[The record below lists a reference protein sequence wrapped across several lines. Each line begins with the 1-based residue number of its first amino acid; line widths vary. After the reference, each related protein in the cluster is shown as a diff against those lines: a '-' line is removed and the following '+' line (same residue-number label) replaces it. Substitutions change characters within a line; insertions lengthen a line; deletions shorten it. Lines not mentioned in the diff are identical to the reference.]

1 VKLFVKMLILAVI
14 FQAGVYLYMD
24 RVLLLP
30 AAGFSQKTISEGNQQ
45 AVDPTK
51 ITTDQ
56 KYMANLENTAVVFIT
71 ADNKTVKELTLGT
84 GELVTYFA
92 WVPDSHLALIGISAA
107 EASAKTTTVTLKP
120 INLDTNSMPQEPKIT
135 GLALGSKIEAVAF
148 SPQVNVTYMLI
159 TGKNAAM
166 IYRTDANNNLTKVLT
181 SSYVTRI
188 ACLQS
193 SDTLLYDNK
202 QDRSIYTKSIKG
214 TVKLAVPKTDKYA
227 LIGADKDDNIYI
239 GKLNPAGLVTVVMKG
254 TLKGNFV
261 DLQTL
266 ISPAQPAAVTVN
278 YTGNLQV
285 N

>member
-1 VKLFVKMLILAVI
+1 MKKFLIMLILAVI

-30 AAGFSQKTISEGNQQ
+30 AADFSQQTVSEGDQQ

-51 ITTDQ
+51 ISTDQ
-56 KYMANLENTAVVFIT
+56 KYLANLEPTAVVFVT

-84 GELVTYFA
+84 GEVVTYFA
-92 WVPDSHLALIGISAA
+92 WVPDSHLALIGISTT
-107 EASAKTTTVTLKP
+107 EASAQTTTVTLKP
-120 INLDTNSMPQEPKIT
+120 INLDTNSKPQEPKIT

-159 TGKNAAM
+159 TGKNSAM
-166 IYRTDANNNLTKVLT
+166 IYRTDANNSLTKVLT

-214 TVKLAVPKTDKYA
+214 TVKLAVPKNDKYA

-239 GKLNPAGLVTVVMKG
+239 GKLNTAGLVTVVMKG

-278 YTGNLQV
+278 YAGNLQV

>member
-1 VKLFVKMLILAVI
+1 MKKFFIILILAVI

-30 AAGFSQKTISEGNQQ
+30 AADFSQQTVSEGNQQ

-56 KYMANLENTAVVFIT
+56 KYLANLEPTAVVFVT

-84 GELVTYFA
+84 GEVVTYFA
-92 WVPDSHLALIGISAA
+92 WVPDSHLALIGISTT
-107 EASAKTTTVTLKP
+107 EAQGQTTTVTLKP
-120 INLDTNSMPQEPKIT
+120 INLDTNSKPQEPKIT

-166 IYRTDANNNLTKVLT
+166 IYRTDANNSLTKVLT

-214 TVKLAVPKTDKYA
+214 TVKLAAPKTDKYA

-239 GKLNPAGLVTVVMKG
+239 GKLNSSGLVTVVMQG

-266 ISPAQPAAVTVN
+266 ISPAQPAVVTVN